1 MKKYLLAAVLGVCA
15 VTANAQSR
23 SRFSLGPNAGVG
35 STWIDNVQNKKFKT
49 HGNVG
54 LSMVFSAHPNFG
66 IGTDVK
72 YSFEGG
78 RTDNALP
85 NNSVGI
91 HEISLDY
98 LRVPIK
104 AIYFFGKPGHRLRPK
119 LSAGPSL
126 GFLMGGKTT
135 YSVRNQSGVVSPI
148 SSARS
153 KDVWNSFDIGLQGA
167 GGIHYRLVQST
178 WLVADVTYYHGL
190 RDIVDNNNTN
200 VQHKNRNLGLNLGV
214 NFGL

>member
-1 MKKYLLAAVLGVCA
+1 MLLTMVALVSLAA
-15 VTANAQSR
+15 QSQSQ
-23 SRFSLGPNAGVG
+23 SRFSIGPNAGVG
-35 STWIDNVQNKKFKT
+35 STWIDNVPNKKFKT
-49 HGNVG
+49 HGNFG

-78 RTDNALP
+78 RTDSDLP
-85 NNSVGI
+85 GGNVGI
-91 HEISLDY
+91 QEINLDY

-104 AIYFFGKPGHRLRPK
+104 AIYFFGKPGNRLRPK

-126 GFLMGGKTT
+126 GFLMGGKTN
-135 YSVRNQSGVVSPI
+135 YSVRNQAGTVTPV

-153 KDVWNSFDIGLQGA
+153 KDVWDGFDIGIQGGA
-167 GGIHYRLVQST
+167 GFHYRLVSST
-178 WLVADVTYYHGL
+178 WLVTDVTYYHGL
-190 RDIVDNNNTN
+190 RDIVDNNTGNT
-200 VQHKNRNLGLNLGV
+200 QHKNRNLALNLGV